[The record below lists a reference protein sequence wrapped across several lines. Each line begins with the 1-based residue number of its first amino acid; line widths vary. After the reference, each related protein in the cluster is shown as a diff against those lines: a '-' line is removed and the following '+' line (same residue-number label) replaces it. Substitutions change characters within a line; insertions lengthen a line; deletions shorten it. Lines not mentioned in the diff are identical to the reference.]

1 MKKTFLIFFLLPL
14 VCFAAGRGKKTESQ
28 PAPAAPRNVIFV
40 VGDGM
45 GTAQVYASIAAQRGN
60 SMFLRFPC
68 TGFSCTYSNNKYT
81 TDSGAGGSAL
91 MTGHKVDNYHI
102 ALAPDGSFVPSFLTK
117 AKAAGMGAGFVV
129 SSTVLDATPAS
140 AYAHVPYR
148 KMFDTISLQMVQSGF
163 DVMIGGGKKYF
174 EQPNRNDGL
183 SLLDS
188 LQARGYQMAY
198 STVALARLHGGRICG
213 LLSEGDPAQA
223 PARGHMLALG
233 TLKALESLSMS
244 DNGFAL
250 MVEGSQ
256 IDWANHNNDSAYLA
270 AELADFEEV
279 LRALVEYVEQDGH
292 TLLVVTADHES
303 GGLTLPGGSI
313 EQGVNKMQ
321 FSTGGH
327 TGVMV
332 PVFAMGPGAERF
344 AGIHQNTD
352 FFDIIC
358 NLLSL

>member
-1 MKKTFLIFFLLPL
+1 MKKVLFFFFLFFSF
-14 VCFAAGRGKKTESQ
+14 VAAAQ
-28 PAPAAPRNVIFV
+28 QPRNVIFV

-45 GTAQVYASIAAQRGN
+45 GTAQVYASIVAQQADN
-60 SMFLRFPC
+60 SVFLRFPV
-68 TGFSCTYSNNKYT
+68 TGFSRTNSHNKYT

-102 ALAPDGSFVPSFLTK
+102 SLAPDGAFVPSFLTK
-117 AKAAGMGAGFVV
+117 AKSAGLGAGFVV
-129 SSTVLDATPAS
+129 TSTVLDATPAS

-174 EQPNRNDGL
+174 LPENRKDGR

-188 LQARGYQMAY
+188 LQGRGYQMAY
-198 STVALARLHGGRICG
+198 STTELARLHGGRICG
-213 LLSEGDPAQA
+213 LLSDGDPAKA
-223 PARGHMLALG
+223 PARGHMLTLG
-233 TLKALESLSMS
+233 VLKALESLCMN

-270 AELADFEEV
+270 AELADFEEM
-279 LRALVEYVEQDGH
+279 LRTVIEYVERDGH

-303 GGLTLPGGSI
+303 GGLTLPGGDI
-313 EQGVNKMQ
+313 EHGTNGMQ

-344 AGIHQNTD
+344 SGIHQNSD
-352 FFDIIC
+352 FYNIIL
-358 NLLSL
+358 NLLGL

>member
-1 MKKTFLIFFLLPL
+1 MKKTFLIFCLLPL
-14 VCFAAGRGKKTESQ
+14 VCLAAGRDRKAVPQ
-28 PAPAAPRNVIFV
+28 PEPAAPRNVIFV

-45 GTAQVYASIAAQRGN
+45 GTAQVCASIVAQRGN
-60 SMFLRFPC
+60 SMFLRFPY
-68 TGFSCTYSNNKYT
+68 TGFSLTCSNNKYT
-81 TDSGAGGSAL
+81 TDSGAGGTAL
-91 MTGHKVDNYHI
+91 LTGHKVDNYHI
-102 ALAPDGSFVPSFLTK
+102 ALTPDGTPLPSFLAK

-129 SSTVLDATPAS
+129 TSTVLDATPAS

-174 EQPNRNDGL
+174 EQPNRRDGL

-198 STVALARLHGGRICG
+198 STAQLARLHGGCICG
-213 LLSEGDPAQA
+213 LLSDGDPAQA
-223 PARGHMLALG
+223 PARGHLLALG
-233 TLKALESLSMS
+233 ALKALESLSMN
-244 DNGFAL
+244 DNGFVL

-270 AELADFEEV
+270 AELADFEEM
-279 LRALVEYVEQDGH
+279 LRALVEYAERDGH

-303 GGLTLPGGSI
+303 GGLTLPDGSI
-313 EQGVNKMQ
+313 ERGDNKMQ

-344 AGIHQNTD
+344 TGIHPNTD
-352 FFDIIC
+352 FFNIIC
-358 NLLSL
+358 NLLNL